1 MAAEIKI
8 VEEAKAQV
16 GMNPKKFALWLFM
29 VSVIMIFGALT
40 SAYIVRQAE
49 GNWLDFAMPTM
60 FWVTSGLIVASSLTM
75 QWSYIAFKKQDT
87 DMSKGALMI
96 TAILG
101 FGFLIGQWMGWKELV
116 ANGVYLVGR
125 DSSGVSGSFI
135 YVISGLHGLHVVSGV
150 LVLLISLAQL
160 FEMTLRLRLFKIII
174 FKIKFKKISSLEMC
188 TTYWHFLGALWL
200 YLFVFL
206 LLNR

>member
-49 GNWLDFAMPTM
+49 GNWLDFEMPTM
-60 FWVTSGLIVASSLTM
+60 FWITSALILASSVTM
-75 QWSYIAFKKQDT
+75 HWAYLSAKKDNKE
-87 DMSKGALMI
+87 MMKVAMVI
-96 TAILG
+96 TVILG
-101 FGFLIGQWMGWKELV
+101 LGFLVGQWLGWNELV
-116 ANGVYLVGR
+116 ANGIYLVGR
-125 DSSGVSGSFI
+125 ESSGVSGSFM
-135 YVISGLHGLHVVSGV
+135 YVISGLHGVHVISGV
-150 LVLLISLAQL
+150 IFLLVVLVNVFSLKIHSKKLGLI
-160 FEMTLRLRLFKIII
+160 
-174 FKIKFKKISSLEMC
+174 EMC
-188 TTYWHFLGALWL
+188 TTYWHFLDGLWL

>member
-49 GNWLDFAMPTM
+49 GNWLDFEMPTM
-60 FWVTSGLIVASSLTM
+60 FWITSGIILASSVTMHWAYLSAKKDNIEMAKVAMTLTV
-75 QWSYIAFKKQDT
+75 
-87 DMSKGALMI
+87 
-96 TAILG
+96 ILG
-101 FGFLIGQWMGWKELV
+101 LGFLVGQWLGWKELV
-116 ANGVYLVGR
+116 AGGIYLVGR
-125 DSSGVSGSFI
+125 ESSGVSGSFM
-135 YVISGLHGLHVVSGV
+135 YVISGLHGVHVISGV
-150 LVLLISLAQL
+150 LFLIVVSVNV
-160 FEMTLRLRLFKIII
+160 FRLKIHS
-174 FKIKFKKISSLEMC
+174 KKLSQIEMC
-188 TTYWHFLGALWL
+188 TTYWHFLDGLWL

>member
-1 MAAEIKI
+1 MAAELKI

-49 GNWLDFAMPTM
+49 GNWLDFEMPSM
-60 FWVTSGLIVASSLTM
+60 FWITSAMILASSVTM
-75 QWSYIAFKKQDT
+75 HWAYLSAKKDNHE
-87 DMSKGALMI
+87 MAKVAMVI
-96 TAILG
+96 TVILG
-101 FGFLIGQWMGWKELV
+101 TGFLVGQWLGWNELV
-116 ANGVYLVGR
+116 ANGIYLVGR
-125 DSSGVSGSFI
+125 ESSGVSGSFL
-135 YVISGLHGLHVVSGV
+135 YVISGLHGVHVISGV
-150 LVLLISLAQL
+150 IFLAVVLVNV
-160 FEMTLRLRLFKIII
+160 FRLKIHSKNLSQI
-174 FKIKFKKISSLEMC
+174 EMC
-188 TTYWHFLGALWL
+188 TTYWHFLDGLWL

>member
-1 MAAEIKI
+1 MAAEIRI

-49 GNWLDFAMPTM
+49 GNWLDFEMPTM
-60 FWVTSGLIVASSLTM
+60 FWITSAMILTSSLTM
-75 QWSYIAFKKQDT
+75 HWAYLSAKNNRQETAKLAMT
-87 DMSKGALMI
+87 I
-96 TAILG
+96 TVILG
-101 FGFLIGQWMGWKELV
+101 VGFLVGQWLGWNELV
-116 ANGVYLVGR
+116 ANGIYLVGR
-125 DSSGVSGSFI
+125 ESSGVSGSFM
-135 YVISGLHGLHVVSGV
+135 YVISGLHGFHVISGV
-150 LVLLISLAQL
+150 LFLLLVLVNV
-160 FEMTLRLRLFKIII
+160 FRLKIHSKNLSQI
-174 FKIKFKKISSLEMC
+174 EMC
-188 TTYWHFLGALWL
+188 TTYWHFLDGLWL

>member
-8 VEEAKAQV
+8 VEEAKKQI

-49 GNWLDFAMPTM
+49 GNWMDFEMPPMFYITTGIILLSSFTMHWAYFAVKKDKPETAKVAM
-60 FWVTSGLIVASSLTM
+60 S
-75 QWSYIAFKKQDT
+75 
-87 DMSKGALMI
+87 I

-101 FGFLIGQWMGWKELV
+101 VAFLIGQFLGWGQLV
-116 ANGVYLVGR
+116 DNGVYLVSR
-125 DSSGVSGSFI
+125 DSTGVSGSFLYI
-135 YVISGLHGLHVVSGV
+135 ISGLHGVHVISGV
-150 LVLLISLAQL
+150 IVLLVMLIFVFKAKVHSGNLAP
-160 FEMTLRLRLFKIII
+160 I
-174 FKIKFKKISSLEMC
+174 EMC
-188 TTYWHFLGALWL
+188 TTYWHFLDGLWL

-206 LLNR
+206 ILNR

>member
-49 GNWLDFAMPTM
+49 GNWLDFEMPTM
-60 FWVTSGLIVASSLTM
+60 FWITSTMILTSSVTMHWAYLSAKKDNHEMAKVAMTV
-75 QWSYIAFKKQDT
+75 T
-87 DMSKGALMI
+87 V
-96 TAILG
+96 ILG
-101 FGFLIGQWMGWKELV
+101 VGFLIGQWLGWNELV
-116 ANGVYLVGR
+116 ANGIYLVGR
-125 DSSGVSGSFI
+125 ESSGVSGSFM
-135 YVISGLHGLHVVSGV
+135 YVISGLHGVHVISGV
-150 LVLLISLAQL
+150 IFLLVVLVNV
-160 FEMTLRLRLFKIII
+160 FRLKIHS
-174 FKIKFKKISSLEMC
+174 KKLSQIEMC
-188 TTYWHFLGALWL
+188 TTYWHFLDGLWL